1 VSQPSRSAS
10 IRWALVAIPFV
21 AILVVPAPAAI
32 APPAW
37 RMLGI
42 FTATIIGVIVQ
53 PIPMAAMVVAGLTA
67 SVFAGAVTIEKA
79 LGGWANPLVW
89 LVFTAFLMSRGMIKT
104 GLGRRI
110 ALIFIRAIGHSPLG
124 LGYAL
129 LSTDVVLATF
139 IPSNGARCGGIIFP
153 IATSLAEAYD
163 SKPGPTARRL
173 GAFLM
178 KVVYQGDV
186 VIAAMFLTGQVSNVL
201 MADLARKVAGVE
213 ITYARWALA
222 GLAPGLVSL
231 VAVPLLLRRMLPP
244 EIGDTRAAP
253 AMASAELER
262 LGPMRRPEKVMLA
275 VFALV
280 ASLWVGSSWLP
291 FNTTA
296 VALLGISVLLVSGVL
311 TWQDVLAERAAWD
324 VFIWYGGLIRMAEVL
339 NENGLTRLFAESTS
353 GLTAGWPWWIALAVL
368 LLTYFYAHYA
378 FASITAHASAM
389 YMPFVAVAVASGAP
403 PFLAAFSFA
412 AFANLDAALT
422 HYGTTPSPI
431 YFGAGYVS
439 QATWWRVG
447 FVVSLLTIAI
457 WGTVGVGWWRL
468 LGLW

>member
-1 VSQPSRSAS
+1 MVTQNTELEASGTPAPRSALT
-10 IRWALVAIPFV
+10 RWAIVAIPIL
-21 AILVVPAPAAI
+21 AIIVLPAPPAI
-32 APPAW
+32 TPPAW

-42 FTATIIGVIVQ
+42 FTATIVGVIVQ
-53 PIPMAAMVVAGLTA
+53 PVPMGAVVLTGLTA
-67 SVFAGAVTIEKA
+67 AVFTGVVTIEKA

-110 ALIFIRAIGHSPLG
+110 ALIFIRAIGQSPLG

-129 LSTDVVLATF
+129 LATDVVLATF

-153 IATSLAEAYD
+153 IAVSLTEAYG

-178 KVVYQGDV
+178 TVVYQGDV
-186 VIAAMFLTGQVSNVL
+186 IIAAMFLTGQASNVL

-222 GLAPGLVSL
+222 GIVPGLVSL
-231 VAVPLLLRRMLPP
+231 VAVPFLLRRMLPP
-244 EIGDTRAAP
+244 EISDTRAAP
-253 AMASAELER
+253 AMAAAELER
-262 LGPMRRPEKVMLA
+262 LGPMQPPEKLMLA
-275 VFALV
+275 VF
-280 ASLWVGSSWLP
+280 
-291 FNTTA
+291 
-296 VALLGISVLLVSGVL
+296 ALLGISVLLVSGVL
-311 TWQDVLAERAAWD
+311 TWQDVLSERAAWD
-324 VFIWYGGLIRMAEVL
+324 VFIWYGGLIKMAETL
-339 NENGLTRLFAESTS
+339 NDYGLTRLFAESTS
-353 GLTAGWPWWIALAVL
+353 GLTAGWPWWTALAVL
-368 LLTYFYAHYA
+368 LIVYFYAHYA

-389 YMPFVAVAVASGAP
+389 YMPFLAVAVAAGAP

-412 AFANLDAALT
+412 TFSCLDASLT
-422 HYGTTPSPI
+422 HYGTTPAPI

-447 FVVSLLTIAI
+447 FVVSLVTILVWAI
-457 WGTVGVGWWRL
+457 AGAGWWRL